1 LFRTAKDNVD
11 NVDLYVKVWKKDEV
25 LPTRRAGGLRG
36 LLLPFRPD
44 EDTLWYNFGIDA
56 TTVLAYCEALMWW
69 EDKTFL
75 HAGAISKK

>member
-36 LLLPFRPD
+36 LLLPFGPD